1 MKYTA
6 VVFDLDGTLLDTL
19 EDLTNSLNSV
29 LTQNGFEP
37 RTMQEVKGFLGKGV
51 GVLIG
56 CALPD
61 GKDDP
66 SFGNV
71 LEEFKTNYA
80 QHSAN
85 KTKPY
90 PQILEMLKTLKAQ
103 GIKIGVVSNKY
114 ESAVKKLCPHY
125 FGDLLD
131 IVVGETPS
139 IRRKPAP
146 DSLLHVMEV
155 LGTNKKETLFVGD
168 SEVDAQTAQ
177 NAGVDFVGVTWGF
190 RTQDDM
196 RPFGAKVFINNPME
210 LVKNI

>member
-1 MKYTA
+1 MKYSA
-6 VVFDLDGTLLDTL
+6 IVFDLDGTLLDTL
-19 EDLTNSLNSV
+19 EDLTNSLNAV
-29 LTQNGFEP
+29 LSQNGFEP
-37 RTMQEVKGFLGKGV
+37 RTTQEVKGFLGKGV

-56 CALPD
+56 CALPE
-61 GKDDP
+61 GKENP
-66 SFGNV
+66 SFGTV
-71 LEEFKTNYA
+71 LEDFKTNYA
-80 QHSAN
+80 TNSAN

-90 PQILEMLKTLKAQ
+90 PQVLDLLKTLKEQ
-103 GIKIGVVSNKY
+103 GVKIGVVSNKY

-131 IVVGETPS
+131 IVVGETPV

-155 LGTNKKETLFVGD
+155 LGTKKEETLFVGD

-190 RTQDDM
+190 RTPDDM

-210 LVKNI
+210 LLDK